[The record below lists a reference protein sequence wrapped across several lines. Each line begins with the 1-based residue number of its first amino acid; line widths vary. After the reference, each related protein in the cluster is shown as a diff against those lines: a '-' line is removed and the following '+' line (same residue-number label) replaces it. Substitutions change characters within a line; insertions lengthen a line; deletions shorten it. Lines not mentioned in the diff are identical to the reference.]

1 MKEQKIPT
9 LELFFIMVERKKR
22 GEKDGMQIS
31 TADMVEDARQRKR
44 LERIQREQNLQE
56 TRLMKEADIQ
66 AEMGH

>member
-1 MKEQKIPT
+1 
-9 LELFFIMVERKKR
+9 MVERKKR